1 MITILITLYRL
12 IERIDGEKG
21 LKFIPY
27 YIAERM
33 KVKLLGGI
41 K

>member
-1 MITILITLYRL
+1 MILLLITLYRL

-21 LKFIPY
+21 YKIIPY
-27 YIAERM
+27 YIAERA
-33 KVKLLGGI
+33 KIKLLGGL